1 MKKFYIDY
9 ISKIDGDVTHVW
21 LYARSKEHAKN
32 EVKHEYWDVQP
43 CWALL
48 FNRFTACTGPNVDL
62 YEHSLAQV
70 PPLFGAGVV

>member
-32 EVKHEYWDVQP
+32 EVKHEYWDVQEMMGRRRTK
-43 CWALL
+43 LL
-48 FNRFTACTGPNVDL
+48 GNHRPR
-62 YEHSLAQV
+62 S
-70 PPLFGAGVV
+70 